1 MSRPYANPAPPSG
14 DPPKTNDDFRAM
26 LLSGKSREQPRGGA
40 KKSKNSSKKPHE
52 VRGKNSSRADEDAYR
67 DRARERRERGD
78 DANDALDGPSAEAAL
93 GRERGVFER
102 EDAATRGDG
111 TATTTEYA
119 RMKTIEES
127 KYLGGDVERTH
138 LVKGLDFALLNKV
151 RSEIKDTKAMEDE
164 ERVAATAERE
174 GGKPRFTTA
183 SARAIYEFMRN
194 GSKASV
200 RGKAHNIASGAVS
213 YSFDL
218 AANSRRDVPTT
229 LHKATDDDGMA
240 GVRALRAYVDPAKDA
255 SLLVRLG
262 KLMHYLALG
271 STNAI
276 KKFRREERRTAAEEA
291 KAKAEAAARAA
302 RVDAPDAAPGDAS
315 SDEDIFADAGKD
327 YEPTYEKKEDTAASD
342 KDATASRAIFGNEAS
357 APAPKAKQIAA
368 DDYVEEEDEDRPVN
382 AFASFGD
389 YDECYPGYD
398 VDMDDTGGFDKRGDE
413 GNADGEGASEEAA
426 KKDALRK
433 KRQLG
438 NEFSKIRALVKD
450 KFGEKDDVAFKDE
463 SKKSK
468 APKQT
473 APAASKEKR
482 SDDTDGRGGG
492 GARKKLRL

>member
-1 MSRPYANPAPPSG
+1 
-14 DPPKTNDDFRAM
+14 M
-26 LLSGKSREQPRGGA
+26 LLDGKTREKARDVTKST
-40 KKSKNSSKKPHE
+40 KKSSKKPHE
-52 VRGKNSSRADEDAYR
+52 GRGKNSSRASEDAYR
-67 DRARERRERGD
+67 DRARERRERGID
-78 DANDALDGPSAEAAL
+78 EKDTLDGPSAQDAL
-93 GRERGVFER
+93 GHERGVFER
-102 EDAATRGDG
+102 DDAATRGDG
-111 TATTTEYA
+111 TATTEYA

-151 RSEIKDTKAMEDE
+151 RSEIADTKAMEEE
-164 ERVAATAERE
+164 ERVTSTAERE
-174 GGKPRFTTA
+174 GDKPTFATA
-183 SARAIYEFMRN
+183 SARAIHEFITK
-194 GSKASV
+194 GSKFNA
-200 RGKAHNIASGAVS
+200 RRNAYNIASGAVS

-271 STNAI
+271 SAKAI
-276 KKFRREERRTAAEEA
+276 KKFRRDERKTAEEEA
-291 KAKAEAAARAA
+291 KAKAEAAARAS
-302 RVDAPDAAPGDAS
+302 RVDAAEQAPGDTS

-327 YEPTYEKKEDTAASD
+327 YEPTYEKKQDSKPSDTD
-342 KDATASRAIFGNEAS
+342 VTASRAIFGNEAS

-398 VDMDDTGGFDKRGDE
+398 VDVDDTSGFNKRGDKD
-413 GNADGEGASEEAA
+413 NADGEGASEEAA

-450 KFGEKDDVAFKDE
+450 KFGEKNDVAFKDD
-463 SKKSK
+463 SKKIK
-468 APKQT
+468 TAKQT
-473 APAASKEKR
+473 ATAPGASKGKR
-482 SDDTDGRGGG
+482 SDDAAGG

>member
-240 GVRALRAYVDPAKDA
+240 GVLVFNGVYASGTFGWDTIALLLLGIFTSTSAMVGAYLGGLVDDKLGSITTLKIAIGMTTLILIGLVSMQPDTVFFVVPVSTEPIWSSPYFNTIAEIMYLSMFQVFALFFVTGLSASRTLMAKISPPEMA
-255 SLLVRLG
+255 TQFFALYSLSGTVTAFLAPLLVGITTAFFQSQRAGFSSLIL
-262 KLMHYLALG
+262 LMLTGAVMLFLV
-271 STNAI
+271 
-276 KKFRREERRTAAEEA
+276 KEERST
-291 KAKAEAAARAA
+291 
-302 RVDAPDAAPGDAS
+302 VAPG
-315 SDEDIFADAGKD
+315 
-327 YEPTYEKKEDTAASD
+327 
-342 KDATASRAIFGNEAS
+342 
-357 APAPKAKQIAA
+357 
-368 DDYVEEEDEDRPVN
+368 
-382 AFASFGD
+382 
-389 YDECYPGYD
+389 
-398 VDMDDTGGFDKRGDE
+398 
-413 GNADGEGASEEAA
+413 
-426 KKDALRK
+426 
-433 KRQLG
+433 
-438 NEFSKIRALVKD
+438 
-450 KFGEKDDVAFKDE
+450 
-463 SKKSK
+463 
-468 APKQT
+468 
-473 APAASKEKR
+473 
-482 SDDTDGRGGG
+482 
-492 GARKKLRL
+492 